1 MLLVL
6 NQIQNDFI
14 SLQMM
19 IQMTVQMKGSLTV
32 TEEKQKQS
40 IAFQIISKFLYVC
53 IIQLKNPPIKEFRV
67 ICTAKQ

>member
-1 MLLVL
+1 
-6 NQIQNDFI
+6 
-14 SLQMM
+14 
-19 IQMTVQMKGSLTV
+19 MTVQMKGSLTV
-32 TEEKQKQS
+32 TEGKQKQS